1 MRIVAGEWRGRRI
14 KAPAG
19 DRVRPTA
26 DRVREAWMSI
36 VQPHLLDAAVLDLF
50 AGSGA
55 LGLEALSRGASSA
68 VFVEIAPA
76 SLRALSENIEA
87 LDAGDVA
94 TVRRADALRFVEALA
109 AHAFDVAFADPPYG
123 HGAAARLAELWH
135 ATPFARVLGIEHR
148 AGEEMPPGGDSRRYG
163 STAVTVYESEGGGS
177 RVEGGGL
184 S

>member
-36 VQPHLLDAAVLDLF
+36 VQRRLPGSAVLDLF

-55 LGLEALSRGASSA
+55 LGLEALSRGARRA

-76 SLRALSENIEA
+76 SLRVLRENIEA
-87 LDAGDVA
+87 LGACEAA
-94 TVRRADALRFVEALA
+94 TVRRADALRFAESLP

-123 HGAAARLAELWH
+123 HGAAARLAEVWRR
-135 ATPFARVLGIEHR
+135 TPFAALLGVEHR
-148 AGEEMPPGGDSRRYG
+148 AGEPMPAGGDARRYG
-163 STAVTVYESEGGGS
+163 STVVTFYESEG
-177 RVEGGGL
+177 
-184 S
+184 

>member
-14 KAPAG
+14 KAPSG

-36 VQPHLLDAAVLDLF
+36 VQPHLAGATVLDLF

-68 VFVEIAPA
+68 VFVEIAPP
-76 SLRALSENIEA
+76 SLRALGENIDA
-87 LDAGDVA
+87 LGAGEVA
-94 TVRRADALRFVEALA
+94 TVRRADALRFVESLP

-123 HGAAARLAELWH
+123 HGAAARLVELWQG
-135 ATPFARVLGIEHR
+135 TPFARLLGVEHR
-148 AGEEMPPGGDSRRYG
+148 SGEPMPSGGDSRRYG
-163 STAVTVYESEGGGS
+163 GTVVTLYEDRGTQDAGRGTS
-177 RVEGGGL
+177 
-184 S
+184 